1 MRRISNCKFRIT
13 DFSLKRW
20 MFLLLAGVSTFS
32 LSIYG
37 EETPI
42 ITVSEGDKITLTVSL
57 LAGNERGGCDQ
68 DVTETGNKG
77 FATTKIAF
85 IATRGGKKEVYV
97 ADYDGTNVHQL
108 THDGVISAHPYSR
121 STGRKG
127 KLRVVL
133 LRARLSSLPTKL
145 AIILAHEPHPLTPVL
160 AFWAEVR
167 I

>member
-1 MRRISNCKFRIT
+1 
-13 DFSLKRW
+13 
-20 MFLLLAGVSTFS
+20 LLAHDVFVVYLRRGNAYDQGQQRRQDHPDGFA
-32 LSIYG
+32 
-37 EETPI
+37 
-42 ITVSEGDKITLTVSL
+42 
-57 LAGNERGGCDQ
+57 AGWKRKRGCDQ
-68 DVTETGNKG
+68 GVTETGNKG

-108 THDGVISAHPYSR
+108 THDGVISAHPYFR